1 MKTQTKIHKAAFGMA
16 PYVAPELFVYDN
28 SQHPP
33 FSKKTDIY
41 SLGVLLWEISSG
53 YPPFKSE
60 DYSDIALIYNVTHG
74 TREKMIPDT
83 PPDYHELYTD
93 CWNED
98 PNKRP
103 IIDKVYYNLKSMLPK
118 NNEIIEDKD
127 KTEDSKGN
135 FL

>member
-1 MKTQTKIHKAAFGMA
+1 MIINEKGYRMTS
-16 PYVAPELFVYDN
+16 YVAPELFNPKLSPTY
-28 SQHPP
+28 ST
-33 FSKKTDIY
+33 KTDIY

-53 YPPFKSE
+53 RPPFK
-60 DYSDIALIYNVTHG
+60 DYENDSLLIMNICHQG
-74 TREKMIPDT
+74 LREKFVVNT
-83 PPDYHELYTD
+83 PPDYHKLYTD

-103 IIDKVYYNLKSMLPK
+103 IIDKVYDNLKSMLPK

-127 KTEDSKGN
+127 ETEDSKGN